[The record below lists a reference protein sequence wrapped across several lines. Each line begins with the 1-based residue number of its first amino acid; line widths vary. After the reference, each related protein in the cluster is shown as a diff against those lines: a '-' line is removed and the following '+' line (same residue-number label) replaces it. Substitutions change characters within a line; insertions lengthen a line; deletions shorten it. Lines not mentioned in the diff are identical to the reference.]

1 MTPYM
6 TEVDTHPLLGDR
18 PVPELTGATIAELE
32 AAVPS

>member
-1 MTPYM
+1 M
-6 TEVDTHPLLGDR
+6 DTHPLLGYR